1 MNLFTG
7 YEPKYD
13 VDNDTEI
20 TQIIFTDTDDN
31 EPHLFTD
38 LVSEGDQR
46 KYGSRQA
53 AASTVINP
61 LTFCVN
67 CSSGKPSQR
76 EREAVSDLQ
85 ASEHDFG
92 TIHLLLVL
100 KDRCYGQNKI
110 KALKVQH

>member
-1 MNLFTG
+1 MNLLTG

-38 LVSEGDQR
+38 LVSEGDQT

-76 EREAVSDLQ
+76 ERERQSVICKRVN
-85 ASEHDFG
+85 
-92 TIHLLLVL
+92 TIS
-100 KDRCYGQNKI
+100 GQFI
-110 KALKVQH
+110 CC